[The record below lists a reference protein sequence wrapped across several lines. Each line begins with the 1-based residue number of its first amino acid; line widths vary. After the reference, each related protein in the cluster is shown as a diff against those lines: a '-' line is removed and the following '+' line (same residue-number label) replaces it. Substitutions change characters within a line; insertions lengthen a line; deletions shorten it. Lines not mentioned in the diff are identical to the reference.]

1 MYQGKSPIIVFMAIR
16 KPTKKIQECSNVYN
30 PDFVIPT
37 CRRSLVAQQELSML
51 GPKTLY
57 SAHAHTWFLSKDV
70 RILRFGSDLQ
80 WSQKVVSGYS
90 FSPTKVHMFRE
101 STVSNEKDKTAFYC
115 TVSAFICA
123 ARHTMM
129 LRDQNTSN
137 YSFSLS
143 SSLSME
149 KWLIISLLFTST
161 ACNPPLSG
169 SKGACWDFTEGACDL
184 SETNIID
191 HDRFV
196 DSPEECQVTA
206 MII

>member
-1 MYQGKSPIIVFMAIR
+1 MYQGKSPELFLRQKGNQQKRSNNAQMFIIQTLSSQLVGGALLLSKNSAYWDQNIDSCQKMYV
-16 KPTKKIQECSNVYN
+16 SWDLVLNYN
-30 PDFVIPT
+30 
-37 CRRSLVAQQELSML
+37 
-51 GPKTLY
+51 GPKK
-57 SAHAHTWFLSKDV
+57 LSLD
-70 RILRFGSDLQ
+70 IHFHQ
-80 WSQKVVSGYS
+80 QKY
-90 FSPTKVHMFRE
+90 TCLEKVLFRMRKIRQL
-101 STVSNEKDKTAFYC
+101 SFYC
-115 TVSAFICA
+115 TVSAFNCA
-123 ARHTMM
+123 ARSTMM

-143 SSLSME
+143 SSLSIE

-206 MII
+206 MI

>member
-1 MYQGKSPIIVFMAIR
+1 MILVKRCTYLEIWLVL
-16 KPTKKIQECSNVYN
+16 NYN
-30 PDFVIPT
+30 
-37 CRRSLVAQQELSML
+37 
-51 GPKTLY
+51 GPKK
-57 SAHAHTWFLSKDV
+57 LSLD
-70 RILRFGSDLQ
+70 IHFHQ
-80 WSQKVVSGYS
+80 QKY
-90 FSPTKVHMFRE
+90 TCLEKVLFRMRKIRQL
-101 STVSNEKDKTAFYC
+101 SFYC
-115 TVSAFICA
+115 TVSAFNCA

-143 SSLSME
+143 SSLSIE

-206 MII
+206 MI

>member
-1 MYQGKSPIIVFMAIR
+1 MFIIQ
-16 KPTKKIQECSNVYN
+16 TLSSQ
-30 PDFVIPT
+30 
-37 CRRSLVAQQELSML
+37 LVGGALLLS
-51 GPKTLY
+51 KNSACWDQNIALY
-57 SAHAHTWFLSKDV
+57 SCTRLMHTHDSCPKDV

-80 WSQKVVSGYS
+80 WSQKGVSGYS

-115 TVSAFICA
+115 TVSAFNCA

-143 SSLSME
+143 SSLSIE

-206 MII
+206 MI

>member
-1 MYQGKSPIIVFMAIR
+1 
-16 KPTKKIQECSNVYN
+16 
-30 PDFVIPT
+30 
-37 CRRSLVAQQELSML
+37 
-51 GPKTLY
+51 
-57 SAHAHTWFLSKDV
+57 
-70 RILRFGSDLQ
+70 
-80 WSQKVVSGYS
+80 
-90 FSPTKVHMFRE
+90 MFRE

-115 TVSAFICA
+115 TVSAFNCA

-143 SSLSME
+143 SSLSIE

-196 DSPEECQVTA
+196 DSPEECQVTEIKPSNFAAKKLTNFNKVFVTMQA
-206 MII
+206 MCRDIPSCNWFTHFTTQCYLLADCGDTAQ

>member
-1 MYQGKSPIIVFMAIR
+1 MGKALNCFYVNKINQQKRSNNAQMFIIQTLSAE
-16 KPTKKIQECSNVYN
+16 P
-30 PDFVIPT
+30 
-37 CRRSLVAQQELSML
+37 CRRSLVAQQELALL
-51 GPKTLY
+51 GPKHWLY
-57 SAHAHTWFLSKDV
+57 TAHAHTWFLSKDV
-70 RILRFGSDLQ
+70 RILRFGSELQ
-80 WSQKVVSGYS
+80 WSQKGVSGYS

-115 TVSAFICA
+115 TVSAFNCA

-143 SSLSME
+143 SSLSIE

-161 ACNPPLSG
+161 SCNPPLSG

-206 MII
+206 MI